1 MADKF
6 SLTAQINLQAPKNTK
21 QIYNQI
27 QKQLSNI
34 SINVGLTNARKA
46 VQDIT
51 KITKA
56 QKQLESQ
63 SRKTSTSADKM
74 GKAFG
79 SALKNVL

>member
-6 SLTAQINLQAPKNTK
+6 SLTAQINLQAPKNTR

-27 QKQLSNI
+27 QKQLKNI
-34 SINVGLTNARKA
+34 SINVNVGKANKA

-56 QKQLESQ
+56 QKQLEVQ
-63 SRKTSTSADKM
+63 SKR
-74 GKAFG
+74 
-79 SALKNVL
+79 LLVRL